1 MQDSQS
7 THANMLLKKLGDAA
21 AARGSVPGSLPDRM
35 KKAGGDSDAAF
46 ERMLEEWQSD
56 YAAKRDAN
64 VKTGEVRAKEKF
76 IKDMNERGH
85 TSYPI
90 DESEIKKKQA
100 KAIEQARLR
109 ASKSFNDSLAHI
121 MSKISIALAV
131 SS

>member
-1 MQDSQS
+1 
-7 THANMLLKKLGDAA
+7 MLLKKLGDAA

-109 ASKSFNDSLAHI
+109 ASKSFNDSLTHI